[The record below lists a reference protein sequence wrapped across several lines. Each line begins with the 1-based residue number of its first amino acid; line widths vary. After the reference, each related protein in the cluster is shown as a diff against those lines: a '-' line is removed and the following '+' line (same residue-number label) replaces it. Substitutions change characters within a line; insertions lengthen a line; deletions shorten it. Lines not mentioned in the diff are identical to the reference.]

1 MIVPKNTATLAV
13 LQLQMEIVYNV
24 NTEFPFNSTE
34 NVIYNMSLNILH
46 QTLCMIYTNVIVM
59 DKAGLIFIH
68 EN

>member
-1 MIVPKNTATLAV
+1 MVVPKNTVTPAV

-34 NVIYNMSLNILH
+34 NIIIR
-46 QTLCMIYTNVIVM
+46 LCMIYTNGIVM
-59 DKAGLIFIH
+59 HKAEMIFIH

>member
-34 NVIYNMSLNILH
+34 NIIYKMSANICI
-46 QTLCMIYTNVIVM
+46 TLCMIYTNVIVM
-59 DKAGLIFIH
+59 HKAGLIFIH
-68 EN
+68 GN